1 MLHSDNIF
9 QNFKLCFY
17 DIQIVFE
24 TNYVDLQE
32 KGKYEVIVGMA
43 KVADDLVEFWSELLT
58 RYPSIIA
65 IIDPMR
71 KQVNY

>member
-1 MLHSDNIF
+1 M
-9 QNFKLCFY
+9 
-17 DIQIVFE
+17 
-24 TNYVDLQE
+24 QE

-58 RYPSIIA
+58 RYPAIIA